1 MVLLS
6 PLSSLLTTHY
16 SLLITN
22 SSLLT
27 KTVRL
32 SYKTKLLA
40 NFSALFAL
48 FAVILVV
55 FQNQREEQYK
65 MDLLESRLRSYA
77 DLISGFDCIKNKD
90 IDNDIAVPLLTALPH
105 ELRITVLTPDGDVQ
119 YDSGGM
125 SLGEMDNHLSR
136 PEVMAALQSSE
147 GHFIRTSTTTQ
158 RPFFYFAKAYP
169 DCIVRVALPY
179 DSAVENLL
187 KADNVFLWFVLLV
200 FPIVLV
206 LLIYVSDHF
215 GKSITMLRRFID
227 SAERGLVDYNHLHFP
242 DGELGQISRTILE
255 KYKQLEDSHKAVLKE
270 REKRRIY
277 KRDMSNNITHELRT
291 PVSSISGYLETLLCN
306 TNLSEERRRGF
317 LERAHLQTQRLAAI
331 IRDISL
337 ITKVDEAPEMM
348 PREAI
353 SLSLIVAEVC
363 EELANPILQRKAT
376 LHCNLPEEAMMN
388 GNYSLI
394 HAVFRNLIENSLR
407 YTAEGVHI
415 YLSLDREDAT
425 HYYFTYYDNGT
436 GVEARHLSRLF
447 ERFYRAQEG
456 RTRDSSNLGGT
467 GLGLSIVRNAVLFHR
482 GNISVRNRPEAG
494 LEFTF
499 SLGK

>member
-1 MVLLS
+1 M
-6 PLSSLLTTHY
+6 
-16 SLLITN
+16 
-22 SSLLT
+22 
-27 KTVRL
+27 RL

-348 PREAI
+348 PRETI

-376 LHCNLPEEAMMN
+376 LHCDLPEEAMMN
-388 GNYSLI
+388 GNYSLM

-407 YTAEGVHI
+407 YTSEGVHI

>member
-1 MVLLS
+1 MC
-6 PLSSLLTTHY
+6 
-16 SLLITN
+16 
-22 SSLLT
+22 
-27 KTVRL
+27 L

-65 MDLLESRLRSYA
+65 MDLLESRLRSDA

-348 PREAI
+348 PRETI

-407 YTAEGVHI
+407 YTSEGVHI

-425 HYYFTYYDNGT
+425 HYYITYYDNGT

-482 GNISVRNRPEAG
+482 GYISVRNRPEAG

>member
-1 MVLLS
+1 M
-6 PLSSLLTTHY
+6 
-16 SLLITN
+16 
-22 SSLLT
+22 
-27 KTVRL
+27 RL

-90 IDNDIAVPLLTALPH
+90 INNDVAVPLLTALPN

-119 YDSGGM
+119 YDSGGV
-125 SLGEMDNHLSR
+125 SLGEMDNHLTR
-136 PEVMAALQSSE
+136 PEVVEAIQSHE

-158 RPFFYFAKAYP
+158 QPFFYFAKAYD

-348 PREAI
+348 PRETI

-407 YTAEGVHI
+407 YTSEGVHI

-425 HYYFTYYDNGT
+425 QYYFTYYDNGT

-482 GNISVRNRPEAG
+482 GYIFVRNRPEAG

>member
-1 MVLLS
+1 M
-6 PLSSLLTTHY
+6 
-16 SLLITN
+16 
-22 SSLLT
+22 
-27 KTVRL
+27 RL

-125 SLGEMDNHLSR
+125 SLGEMDNHLTR
-136 PEVMAALQSSE
+136 PEVVEAIQSHE

-158 RPFFYFAKAYP
+158 QPFFYFAKAYE

-255 KYKQLEDSHKAVLKE
+255 KYKQLEDSHRAVLQE

-291 PVSSISGYLETLLCN
+291 PVSSISGYLETLLTA
-306 TNLSEERRRGF
+306 TNLTEERRQGF
-317 LERAHLQTQRLAAI
+317 LKRAHLQTQRLAAI

-348 PREAI
+348 PREQ
-353 SLSLIVAEVC
+353 LSLPLVVAEVC
-363 EELANPILQRKAT
+363 EELSAPIQQRRASLHLQ
-376 LHCNLPEEAMMN
+376 LPDEALLQ
-388 GNYSLI
+388 GNYSLL
-394 HAVFRNLIENSLR
+394 HAIFRNLVENSLR
-407 YTAEGVHI
+407 YGPEGVAIH
-415 YLSLDREDAT
+415 LTLDREDAT
-425 HYYFTYYDNGT
+425 HYYLTYYDNGG
-436 GVEARHLSRLF
+436 GVEQRHLSRLF

-456 RTRDSSNLGGT
+456 RTRDGADIGGT

-482 GNISVRNRPEAG
+482 GNITVRNRPEAG

-499 SLGK
+499 SLAK

>member
-1 MVLLS
+1 M
-6 PLSSLLTTHY
+6 
-16 SLLITN
+16 
-22 SSLLT
+22 
-27 KTVRL
+27 RL

-348 PREAI
+348 PRESI

-363 EELANPILQRKAT
+363 EELASPILQRKAT

-407 YTAEGVHI
+407 YTSEGVHI

-482 GNISVRNRPEAG
+482 GYISVRNRPEAG

>member
-1 MVLLS
+1 M
-6 PLSSLLTTHY
+6 
-16 SLLITN
+16 
-22 SSLLT
+22 
-27 KTVRL
+27 RL

-255 KYKQLEDSHKAVLKE
+255 KYKQLEDSHKAVLNE

-348 PREAI
+348 PRETI
-353 SLSLIVAEVC
+353 FLSLIVAEVC

-407 YTAEGVHI
+407 YTSEGVHI

-456 RTRDSSNLGGT
+456 RTRDNSNLGGT

>member
-1 MVLLS
+1 M
-6 PLSSLLTTHY
+6 
-16 SLLITN
+16 
-22 SSLLT
+22 
-27 KTVRL
+27 RL

-136 PEVMAALQSSE
+136 PEVVAALQSSE

-348 PREAI
+348 PRETI

-388 GNYSLI
+388 GNYSLM

-407 YTAEGVHI
+407 YTSEGVHI

-436 GVEARHLSRLF
+436 GVESRHLSRLF

-456 RTRDSSNLGGT
+456 RTRDNSNLGGT

-482 GNISVRNRPEAG
+482 GHISVRNRPEAG

>member
-1 MVLLS
+1 M
-6 PLSSLLTTHY
+6 
-16 SLLITN
+16 
-22 SSLLT
+22 
-27 KTVRL
+27 RL
-32 SYKTKLLA
+32 SYKTKLLT
-40 NFSALFAL
+40 NFTALFTL
-48 FAVILVV
+48 FAIILVL
-55 FQNQREEQYK
+55 FQGRREEQYK
-65 MDLLESRLRSYA
+65 MGLLESRLRSYA
-77 DLISGFDCIKNKD
+77 DLISGFECIKNKD
-90 IDNDIAVPLLTALPH
+90 IDNEVAIPLLSSLPH
-105 ELRITVLTPDGDVQ
+105 ELRITVLSPEGEVQ
-119 YDSGGM
+119 YDSGEV
-125 SLGEMDNHLSR
+125 SLGSMDNHLTR
-136 PEVMAALQSSE
+136 PEVVEAIQSHE
-147 GHFIRTSTTTQ
+147 GHFIRTSSTTQ
-158 RPFFYFAKAYP
+158 QPFFYFAKAYP

-179 DSAVENLL
+179 DSDVENLL
-187 KADNVFLWFVLLV
+187 KADNVFLWFVLMV

-227 SAERGLVDYNHLHFP
+227 SAERGLVDYNHIHFP

-255 KYKQLEDSHKAVLKE
+255 KYKLLEDSHRAVLQE

-291 PVSSISGYLETLLCN
+291 PVSSISGYLETLLSN
-306 TNLSEERRRGF
+306 TGLSEERRQGF
-317 LERAHLQTQRLAAI
+317 LKRAHLQTQRLAAI

-348 PREAI
+348 PRETI
-353 SLSLIVAEVC
+353 SLPLVVAEVC
-363 EELANPILQRKAT
+363 EELSSSILQRKAT
-376 LHCNLPEEAMMN
+376 LHCNLPDEAMLN

-407 YTAEGVHI
+407 YAPEGVSI
-415 YLSLDREDAT
+415 YLSLDKEDAT

-436 GVEARHLSRLF
+436 GVEVRHLSRLF

-456 RTRDSSNLGGT
+456 RTRDSSDLGGT
-467 GLGLSIVRNAVLFHR
+467 GLGLSIVRNAILFHR

-499 SLGK
+499 SLAK

>member
-1 MVLLS
+1 M
-6 PLSSLLTTHY
+6 
-16 SLLITN
+16 
-22 SSLLT
+22 
-27 KTVRL
+27 RL

-125 SLGEMDNHLSR
+125 SLGEMDNHLTR
-136 PEVMAALQSSE
+136 PEVVEAIQSHE

-158 RPFFYFAKAYP
+158 QPFFYFAKAYD

-179 DSAVENLL
+179 DSVVENLL

-255 KYKQLEDSHKAVLKE
+255 KYKQLEDSHRAVLQE

-291 PVSSISGYLETLLCN
+291 PVSSISGYLETLLTA
-306 TNLSEERRRGF
+306 TNLTEERRQGF
-317 LERAHLQTQRLAAI
+317 LKRAHLQTQRLAAI
-331 IRDISL
+331 IREISL

-348 PREAI
+348 PREQ
-353 SLSLIVAEVC
+353 LSLPLVVAEVC
-363 EELANPILQRKAT
+363 EELSAPIQQRRASLHLQ
-376 LHCNLPEEAMMN
+376 LPDEALLQ
-388 GNYSLI
+388 GNYSLL
-394 HAVFRNLIENSLR
+394 HAIFRNLVENSLR
-407 YTAEGVHI
+407 YGPEGVAIH
-415 YLSLDREDAT
+415 LTLDREDAT
-425 HYYFTYYDNGT
+425 HYYLTYYDNGG
-436 GVEARHLSRLF
+436 GVEQRHLSRLF

-456 RTRDSSNLGGT
+456 RTRDGADIGGT

-499 SLGK
+499 SLAK

>member
-1 MVLLS
+1 M
-6 PLSSLLTTHY
+6 
-16 SLLITN
+16 
-22 SSLLT
+22 
-27 KTVRL
+27 RL

-90 IDNDIAVPLLTALPH
+90 INNDVAVPLLTALPH

-348 PREAI
+348 PRETI

-407 YTAEGVHI
+407 YTSEGVHI

-482 GNISVRNRPEAG
+482 GYISVRNRPEAG

>member
-1 MVLLS
+1 MLNALGDGLL
-6 PLSSLLTTHY
+6 L
-16 SLLITN
+16 
-22 SSLLT
+22 
-27 KTVRL
+27 RL

-119 YDSGGM
+119 YDSGGV
-125 SLGEMDNHLSR
+125 SLGEMDNHLTR
-136 PEVMAALQSSE
+136 PEVVEAIQSHE

-158 RPFFYFAKAYP
+158 QPFFYFAKAYD

-291 PVSSISGYLETLLCN
+291 PVSSVSGYLETLLNCP
-306 TNLSEERRRGF
+306 NLTEERRQGF
-317 LERAHLQTQRLAAI
+317 LKRAHLQTQRLAAL
-331 IRDISL
+331 IRDVAL
-337 ITKVDEAPEMM
+337 ITKVDEASEMM
-348 PREAI
+348 PREQ
-353 SLSLIVAEVC
+353 LSLPLVVAEVC
-363 EELANPILQRKAT
+363 EELATQISQRQAT
-376 LHCNLPEEAMMN
+376 LHCDLPGELPLC
-388 GNYSLI
+388 GNYSLL
-394 HAVFRNLIENSLR
+394 HAIFRNLIENSLR
-407 YTAEGVHI
+407 YGPEGVQL
-415 YLSLDREDAT
+415 YLILERQDAT
-425 HYYFTYYDNGT
+425 HYYMTYYDNGG
-436 GVEARHLSRLF
+436 GVEPQHLSRLF

-456 RTRDSSNLGGT
+456 RTRDNADTGGT

-482 GNISVRNRPEAG
+482 GTISVRNRPEAG

-499 SLGK
+499 SLGKG

>member
-1 MVLLS
+1 M
-6 PLSSLLTTHY
+6 
-16 SLLITN
+16 
-22 SSLLT
+22 
-27 KTVRL
+27 RL

-206 LLIYVSDHF
+206 LLIHVSDHF

-291 PVSSISGYLETLLCN
+291 PVSSISGYLETLLSN

-317 LERAHLQTQRLAAI
+317 LDRAHLQTQRLAAI

-348 PREAI
+348 PRETI

-407 YTAEGVHI
+407 YTSEGVHI

-482 GNISVRNRPEAG
+482 GYISVRNRPEAG

>member
-1 MVLLS
+1 M
-6 PLSSLLTTHY
+6 
-16 SLLITN
+16 
-22 SSLLT
+22 
-27 KTVRL
+27 RL

-255 KYKQLEDSHKAVLKE
+255 KYKQLEDSHKAVLNE

-348 PREAI
+348 PRETI
-353 SLSLIVAEVC
+353 FLSLIVAEVC

-407 YTAEGVHI
+407 YTSEGVHI

-425 HYYFTYYDNGT
+425 HFYFTYYDNGT

-456 RTRDSSNLGGT
+456 RTRDNSNLGGT